1 MNNINNN
8 DNIPSCKVTLLGD
21 SGVGKSSIIAR
32 YVSGVFV
39 KDLISTSGTNYSYK
53 ICENKGKKVRLNIWD
68 TAGQEKYRSLGKH
81 FYKDSYIIIL
91 VYDITQKASFQSI
104 KEIWYPEIL
113 KNGEEYSIVAVV
125 GNKSDKYTEEEVNEE
140 EASSFTKEIGSK
152 FFLVS
157 AQNGNG
163 INNMFQTLAET
174 YLDPTFRKKID
185 DNANEYQRKN
195 SITLVSKNFTENK
208 NTKNTK
214 CC

>member
-1 MNNINNN
+1 MENTQVEFIER
-8 DNIPSCKVTLLGD
+8 I
-21 SGVGKSSIIAR
+21 
-32 YVSGVFV
+32 
-39 KDLISTSGTNYSYK
+39 KDV
-53 ICENKGKKVRLNIWD
+53 ENKSVGHETYGNV
-68 TAGQEKYRSLGKH
+68 TE
-81 FYKDSYIIIL
+81 FYDEDGVVLMVS
-91 VYDITQKASFQSI
+91 TI
-104 KEIWYPEIL
+104 KEDD
-113 KNGEEYSIVAVV
+113 EETGLQATEFSF
-125 GNKSDKYTEEEVNEE
+125 KSDKYTEEEVNEE